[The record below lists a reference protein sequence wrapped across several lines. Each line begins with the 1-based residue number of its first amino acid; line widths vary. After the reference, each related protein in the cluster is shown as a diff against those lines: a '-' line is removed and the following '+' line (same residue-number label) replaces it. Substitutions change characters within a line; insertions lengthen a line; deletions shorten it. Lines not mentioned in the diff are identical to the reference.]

1 MSKEISFIIYC
12 IEEYKSRKGM
22 TGREV
27 IDLFDKYSVCQYIQ
41 LFYESL
47 HTTGANYIVYDIDSY
62 IQSRKIG

>member
-1 MSKEISFIIYC
+1 MSKEIPFIIYC
-12 IEEYKSRKGM
+12 IEEYKSQKGM

-47 HTTGANYIVYDIDSY
+47 HTTGANYIVDDIDSY

>member
-1 MSKEISFIIYC
+1 MSKEIPFIIYC

-27 IDLFDKYSVCQYIQ
+27 IDLFNKYSVCQYIQ

-47 HTTGANYIVYDIDSY
+47 HTTGANYIVDDIDSY

>member
-41 LFYESL
+41 LFYDSL
-47 HTTGANYIVYDIDSY
+47 HTTGANYIVDDIDSY

>member
-1 MSKEISFIIYC
+1 MSKEIPFIIYC
-12 IEEYKSRKGM
+12 IEEYKSQKGM

-27 IDLFDKYSVCQYIQ
+27 IDLFNKYSVCQYIQ

-47 HTTGANYIVYDIDSY
+47 HTTGANYIVDDIDSY

>member
-1 MSKEISFIIYC
+1 MSKEIPFIIYC
-12 IEEYKSRKGM
+12 IEEYKSQKGM

-27 IDLFDKYSVCQYIQ
+27 IDLFDKYLVCQYIQ

-47 HTTGANYIVYDIDSY
+47 HTTGANYIVDDIDSY

>member
-1 MSKEISFIIYC
+1 MSKEIPFIIYC
-12 IEEYKSRKGM
+12 IEEYKSQKGM

-47 HTTGANYIVYDIDSY
+47 HTTGANYIVDDIDSY
-62 IQSRKIG
+62 IQSRKIC